1 LSIEIFALVGV
12 GFLIAVAALGCGR
25 KAMPS
30 APKKEIPAAV
40 KDLSYRLDG
49 SLLTLTWSV
58 PKSHPPVTGF
68 RVYRS
73 RVPAA
78 QSGCT
83 ACTVEFSEVANLSVQ
98 AGAGGESEQAPMQFS
113 ETIDPGYHYI
123 YKVVTAD
130 EQGTPGPDS
139 NHVDLDF

>member
-1 LSIEIFALVGV
+1 LSKEVFAAVWVGL
-12 GFLIAVAALGCGR
+12 FILVAAVGCGR

-30 APKKEIPAAV
+30 APKEEIPAAV
-40 KDLSYRLDG
+40 TDLSYRLDG

-68 RVYRS
+68 RVFRS
-73 RVPAA
+73 KVATA
-78 QSGCT
+78 ETGCKN
-83 ACTVEFSEVANLSVQ
+83 CPVEFSEVANLPVQ
-98 AGAGGESEQAPMQFS
+98 AGPGKGAKPTPMEFS
-113 ETIDPGYHYI
+113 QTIDPGYHYI
-123 YKVVTAD
+123 YKVVTTD

>member
-1 LSIEIFALVGV
+1 LPKKVLAVVGL
-12 GFLIAVAALGCGR
+12 GFFIVLTGLGCGR
-25 KAMPS
+25 KGMPS

-40 KDLSYRLDG
+40 TDLSYRLDG

-58 PKSHPPVTGF
+58 PQSRPPVTGF

-78 QSGCT
+78 ETGCT
-83 ACTVEFSEVANLSVQ
+83 QCPVQFSEVAKLSVQ
-98 AGAGGESEQAPMQFS
+98 AERSGESKQAPMQFS

-123 YKVVTAD
+123 YKVVTTN
-130 EQGTPGPDS
+130 EKGNPGPDS
-139 NHVDLDF
+139 NHVDLDY